1 MDDSGAILCQI
12 SQLKDMLDKVNEEI
26 EANIQITREIES
38 EIVKCTETEVALLAR
53 QSELMKTAYTL
64 QFEISGLMAA
74 TADSA
79 TSYKSLEEELHC
91 LERKRDEILTRMN
104 SKREGFLRS
113 CLDFQNSIGKKGNDE
128 VAALLVEKELLENE
142 VHSLNIRNTVL
153 QNSTAAF
160 VEEVL
165 EDLHN
170 SIYVAERSVHMKKM
184 MMQRDSESMGGVK
197 KKVLSKSVGVYFKEQ
212 KEWFEYF
219 VKVLLELPQD

>member
-104 SKREGFLRS
+104 SKR
-113 CLDFQNSIGKKGNDE
+113 
-128 VAALLVEKELLENE
+128 
-142 VHSLNIRNTVL
+142 
-153 QNSTAAF
+153 
-160 VEEVL
+160 
-165 EDLHN
+165 
-170 SIYVAERSVHMKKM
+170 Y
-184 MMQRDSESMGGVK
+184 
-197 KKVLSKSVGVYFKEQ
+197 
-212 KEWFEYF
+212 
-219 VKVLLELPQD
+219 

>member
-79 TSYKSLEEELHC
+79 TSCKSLEEELHC

-104 SKREGFLRS
+104 NKREGFLRS
-113 CLDFQNSIGKKGNDE
+113 CLDFQNNIGKKGNDE

-142 VHSLNIRNTVL
+142 VHSLNNRNTVL

-170 SIYVAERSVHMKKM
+170 SIYALDIDIRIRNIENEKLMK
-184 MMQRDSESMGGVK
+184 DIDELK
-197 KKVLSKSVGVYFKEQ
+197 KTLLSTMSIG
-212 KEWFEYF
+212 
-219 VKVLLELPQD
+219 